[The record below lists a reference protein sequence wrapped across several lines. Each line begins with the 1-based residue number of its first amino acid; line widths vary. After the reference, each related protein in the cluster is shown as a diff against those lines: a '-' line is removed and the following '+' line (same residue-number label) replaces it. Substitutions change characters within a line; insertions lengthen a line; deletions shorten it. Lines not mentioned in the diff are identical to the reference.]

1 MTGNIVESLRFFIE
15 SEYMKFFRA
24 PQFKVKLKDTVLIK
38 IYSSL
43 MKNKSFTDGKGLI
56 VLLGALTAFDPLSID
71 MYLPAFS
78 DIQAEFLTSIDKVE
92 LSMSAFFIGM
102 AVGQLF
108 YGPLSDRF
116 GRKKPLLAGMFLYLI
131 ATIGCA
137 FAPNIETF
145 IVLRVLQALGGCAGM
160 VITRAVIRDLFE
172 SKKVADFLSSMALIM
187 GLAPILAPSI
197 GGFVNHLLG
206 WRAIFGLLAVSNVV
220 CLVCIYLFLPE
231 TIKQRSSNLSIK
243 SMLTSY
249 GQLFRERSF
258 IGYLIP
264 DTAIRAGMFAYIAG
278 SPFVFIELYNIPKEH
293 YGWIFGMNALGL
305 MAASQINRR
314 LLKHF
319 DSDII
324 LRWSVRVAAV
334 AATVVFLSPQI
345 SSQVSMLLIPIFLFL
360 ATLNFVGPNALAG
373 ALASQGHRA
382 GTASALYGCMQWSL
396 ASASSFMVSYFH
408 NGTAT
413 PMTGTILACGLIS
426 LIAYQ
431 ILRPQVGDRNQLRE
445 VEKTII
451 IPSEAEPGV

>member
-1 MTGNIVESLRFFIE
+1 
-15 SEYMKFFRA
+15 
-24 PQFKVKLKDTVLIK
+24 
-38 IYSSL
+38 
-43 MKNKSFTDGKGLI
+43 MKNKSFTEGRGLI

-78 DIQAEFLTSIDKVE
+78 DIQSEFMTSIDKVE

-102 AVGQLF
+102 AFGQLF

-116 GRKKPLLAGMFLYLI
+116 GRKKPLLAGMLLYLI

-145 IVLRVLQALGGCAGM
+145 IFLRILQALGGCAGM
-160 VITRAVIRDLFE
+160 VITRAVIRDLFD

-206 WRAIFGLLAVSNVV
+206 WRAIFGLLAVSNIV
-220 CLVCIYLFLPE
+220 CLACIYFLLPE
-231 TIKQRSSNLSIK
+231 TLTTTKRSTQLSIG

-249 GQLFRERSF
+249 GKLFRQRSF
-258 IGYLIP
+258 VGYLIP

-278 SPFVFIELYNIPKEH
+278 SPFVFIELYGIPKEH
-293 YGWIFGMNALGL
+293 YGWIFGMNAVGL

-314 LLKHF
+314 LLKRF
-319 DSDII
+319 DSDLI
-324 LRWSVRVAAV
+324 LRWSVRVAAL
-334 AATVVFLSPQI
+334 AAAVVFISPQF
-345 SSQVSMLLIPIFLFL
+345 SSQILMLLVPIFLFL

-373 ALASQGHRA
+373 ALSSQGHQA

-396 ASASSFMVSYFH
+396 ASASSFMVSHFH
-408 NGTAT
+408 NGTAM

-426 LIAYQ
+426 LISYQ
-431 ILRPQVGDRNQLRE
+431 ILKPQVGDRNRLRE
-445 VEKTII
+445 VEKTIST
-451 IPSEAEPGV
+451 PNEAEPGV